1 MSICI
6 FIPVSMFISISTSTS
21 ISMSISVSI
30 PISTSLCLSRSLF
43 VSVSVS
49 LSASVS
55 ISISVSHFLQFCL
68 GCFGFLHCM
77 GAARVCRVVISGF
90 KGGPRRLSI
99 RVRQSFARAVIR
111 TL

>member
-1 MSICI
+1 MS
-6 FIPVSMFISISTSTS
+6 VSMFISIST
-21 ISMSISVSI
+21 SMSISVSI
-30 PISTSLCLSRSLF
+30 PISTSLCLSRSLS

-77 GAARVCRVVISGF
+77 GAVRVCRVVTSGFKF
-90 KGGPRRLSI
+90 KGGPHRFYL
-99 RVRQSFARAVIR
+99 
-111 TL
+111 